1 MRICRVGHA
10 ACAEAPRE
18 TKGIASVVVPAA
30 MKWRRSSLV
39 DMILSRIV
47 ADGTASGRLCHG
59 WQARQ
64 IGAFQGLRLVRQLS
78 ISAE

>member
-1 MRICRVGHA
+1 
-10 ACAEAPRE
+10 
-18 TKGIASVVVPAA
+18 VPAA
-30 MKWRRSSLV
+30 MKWRRSSLA